1 MIKVLRETW
10 ALKETQNSK
19 NKEKAIK
26 LYLYKRNVGHNKII
40 IDSVFSF
47 RVVTKI
53 TNDFESQTVD
63 ECRQIHDGLNEKS
76 NTSIIDFST

>member
-1 MIKVLRETW
+1 MW
-10 ALKETQNSK
+10 D
-19 NKEKAIK
+19 
-26 LYLYKRNVGHNKII
+26 RNEININNI
-40 IDSVFSF
+40 FSF
-47 RVVTKI
+47 TIVTKI